1 MAKILLVEDDI
12 ELAERLED
20 WFTLENHTLE
30 VVNSGED
37 AIQMLESF
45 EFDVIVLDWGL
56 PGVTGV
62 DVCRHYR
69 KSGGQSPIMFLTGKV

>member
-45 EFDVIVLDWGL
+45 EFDVIVLDLSDPLGKPHVAIVL
-56 PGVTGV
+56 LYMV
-62 DVCRHYR
+62 VC
-69 KSGGQSPIMFLTGKV
+69 F